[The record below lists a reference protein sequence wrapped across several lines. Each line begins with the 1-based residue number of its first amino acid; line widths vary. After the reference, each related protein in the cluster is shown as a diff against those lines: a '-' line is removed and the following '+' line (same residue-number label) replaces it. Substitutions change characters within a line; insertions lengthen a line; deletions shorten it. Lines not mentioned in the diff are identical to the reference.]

1 LRFTLIKDLKHDAI
15 LKPVLGGLLFFIL
28 LYLVADLFVK
38 QSSFGLT
45 PDAIKGTLFGNEEE
59 FLDPLSKAAFLEF
72 WHMEIFFSMMLLFTL
87 SAVYIR
93 MSEGSK
99 KALYV
104 VNLLFISTLVSL
116 FSLFIA
122 YFFKQ
127 NFVTFYLLSF
137 HLWHITALFCSLY
150 SLKRLYFA

>member
-1 LRFTLIKDLKHDAI
+1 M
-15 LKPVLGGLLFFIL
+15 KPVLGGLLFFIL

-45 PDAIKGTLFGNEEE
+45 PDAVHATLFGDEEQ
-59 FLDPLSKAAFLEF
+59 FLDPLSKASFLEF
-72 WHMEIFFSMMLLFTL
+72 WHMEIFFCMMTLFTL

-99 KALYV
+99 KALLL
-104 VNLLFISTLVSL
+104 VNLLFISALVAL
-116 FSLFIA
+116 FSLFGA
-122 YFFKQ
+122 YFLFGG
-127 NFVTFYLLSF
+127 FVALYAFSF
-137 HLWHITALFCSLY
+137 LLWHILALFCSLY

>member
-1 LRFTLIKDLKHDAI
+1 MRFTLIKDLKHDAI
-15 LKPVLGGLLFFIL
+15 MKPVLGGLLFFIL

-45 PDAIKGTLFGNEEE
+45 PNTVKATLFGNEEE

-99 KALYV
+99 KALVV

>member
-1 LRFTLIKDLKHDAI
+1 M
-15 LKPVLGGLLFFIL
+15 KPVLGGLLFFIL

-45 PDAIKGTLFGNEEE
+45 PDTINATLFGNEEE
-59 FLDPLSKAAFLEF
+59 FLYPLSKAAFLEF
-72 WHMEIFFSMMLLFTL
+72 WHIEIFFSMMLLFTL

-99 KALYV
+99 KALFV
-104 VNLLFISTLVSL
+104 VNILFISALLSL

-122 YFFKQ
+122 YFFTQ
-127 NFVTFYLLSF
+127 NFVTFYVLSF
-137 HLWHITALFCSLY
+137 HLWHATALFCSLY
-150 SLKRLYFA
+150 ALKRLYFA